1 MEFVAG
7 ADFVEHVRR
16 DASTTSHDES
26 ILQRFVNAAPQ
37 LVEAL
42 AAVHAAGR
50 LHRDVKPANVR
61 VTPQGRVVLL
71 DFDLAARLADGQA
84 RDTLSGSFAGTYAYM
99 APEQAWGRPLSAA
112 ADWYATGVLFHE
124 VLTGRLPVEGPPAE
138 VLLAKSSTPPH
149 IRAVAPWVPEWLDDL
164 VANML
169 HPVAD
174 RRPGA
179 DEIVDRFARASPRP
193 RPAVAS
199 VRRTQVGLV
208 GRVKELAQLRE
219 LVDGAVAGEPTICII
234 EGASGIGKTAL
245 TEHFLAEIER
255 DPGFVILRGRCH
267 PGESVP

>member
-1 MEFVAG
+1 VHDRELDSVVALKTLEKLAPEQVYRLKQEFRALAGIVHPNLVQLHELVVTAETCFFTMEYVAG

-99 APEQAWGRPLSAA
+99 APEQA
-112 ADWYATGVLFHE
+112 
-124 VLTGRLPVEGPPAE
+124 
-138 VLLAKSSTPPH
+138 
-149 IRAVAPWVPEWLDDL
+149 
-164 VANML
+164 
-169 HPVAD
+169 
-174 RRPGA
+174 
-179 DEIVDRFARASPRP
+179 
-193 RPAVAS
+193 
-199 VRRTQVGLV
+199 
-208 GRVKELAQLRE
+208 
-219 LVDGAVAGEPTICII
+219 
-234 EGASGIGKTAL
+234 
-245 TEHFLAEIER
+245 
-255 DPGFVILRGRCH
+255 
-267 PGESVP
+267 